1 MGSGVSVIVGEAIVG
16 VIDIG
21 VGEGITVG
29 GIGVSVGGTGVSV
42 DSTVSA
48 SCVVVVGS
56 AASVIEFIG
65 ITLADGAV
73 GKIKTKIAAS
83 APAKPMATPI
93 RLTVWSLNR
102 CNRKK
107 IRSEITRMTIASIIV
122 FVTNTDLI
130 TAQRNKDSCRAQPRH
145 NPR

>member
-48 SCVVVVGS
+48 SCVVIVGS

-65 ITLADGAV
+65 ITLADAGR
-73 GKIKTKIAAS
+73 THLNSIA
-83 APAKPMATPI
+83 
-93 RLTVWSLNR
+93 L
-102 CNRKK
+102 
-107 IRSEITRMTIASIIV
+107 
-122 FVTNTDLI
+122 
-130 TAQRNKDSCRAQPRH
+130 
-145 NPR
+145 